1 MGTPRRNVVIISI
14 RQRSCLERGNLK
26 KLTIIGGGPAG
37 YAAALYASNFDLEV
51 TLIESDT
58 LGGTCLNR
66 GCIPAKYWLHVAEL
80 NHEIE
85 TSSDFGININ
95 EKTIDWAKTAEKR
108 FEIINNLVSGIG
120 MLLNSKKVN
129 VLEGWGTIKDKN
141 NVLVKKAD
149 GEEIVLESDFILLA
163 TGSKP
168 RSIPNIEIDNEYVI
182 TSDSALNWEQPPNKV
197 CVIGAG
203 AIGCEFASL
212 LNDLGSEVTVVELA
226 KEILPG
232 LDKRTSGELRKQL
245 SKRGVNFKLGTSVD
259 SVNDKSVYFSD
270 GDNENFECVLVAV
283 GRAPLTENIGLE
295 EVGIKINNGFVEANL
310 QTLQTAVENIYALG
324 DIVDG
329 TPQLAHVAF
338 AEAISSVAH
347 IATGD
352 NSPINYDA
360 IPYVVY
366 TRPELAEVG
375 VNSDKAKDL
384 GIKINQSQHSFAG
397 IGRAMIQNQN
407 EGLVKV
413 YSEENGPIVGASV
426 CGPAAGE
433 MIHELMYMIGW
444 EALPEEASEF
454 IHAHPTLSEAIGE
467 SLMSLSGRGLH

>member
-1 MGTPRRNVVIISI
+1 MCNVIV
-14 RQRSCLERGNLK
+14 K
-26 KLTIIGGGPAG
+26 
-37 YAAALYASNFDLEV
+37 
-51 TLIESDT
+51 
-58 LGGTCLNR
+58 
-66 GCIPAKYWLHVAEL
+66 
-80 NHEIE
+80 
-85 TSSDFGININ
+85 N
-95 EKTIDWAKTAEKR
+95 E
-108 FEIINNLVSGIG
+108 
-120 MLLNSKKVN
+120 
-129 VLEGWGTIKDKN
+129 
-141 NVLVKKAD
+141 D

-338 AEAISSVAH
+338 AEAISSVTH

-375 VNSDKAKDL
+375 VCLLYTSPSPRD
-384 GIKINQSQHSFAG
+384 
-397 IGRAMIQNQN
+397 
-407 EGLVKV
+407 
-413 YSEENGPIVGASV
+413 
-426 CGPAAGE
+426 
-433 MIHELMYMIGW
+433 
-444 EALPEEASEF
+444 
-454 IHAHPTLSEAIGE
+454 
-467 SLMSLSGRGLH
+467 